1 MFVNRPNLWL
11 NWLFQ
16 VQVNASQSKRRNA
29 LDWAGGEIH
38 IKTSSYKKRVL
49 AHLNF
54 SERPLWNSDTFIAT
68 FNVWSSKPFTLV
80 FNIFWNFTSYSI
92 HCVKFQRHAC
102 ASSRII
108 TPELTTQSCW
118 LFKWRFFKYQ
128 YWYLKKSWC
137 ALICSSIKKKCLYKW
152 EERKR
157 SSTIFVKI
165 PYTNSASVSGVAEK
179 IDKFFTLVPEGR
191 SIDTSIVVNFFHP
204 MISDNFPSPK
214 SCRECFW
221 IITSSSININMIN
234 PKSSLFCLV
243 SFAPPIV
250 KSVIY
255 FSRQRNPPVSI
266 SNQRIFQFVTYS
278 F

>member
-1 MFVNRPNLWL
+1 MVHRIIATFAVNLVWNTCVARNFST
-11 NWLFQ
+11 WLF
-16 VQVNASQSKRRNA
+16 
-29 LDWAGGEIH
+29 L
-38 IKTSSYKKRVL
+38 
-49 AHLNF
+49 
-54 SERPLWNSDTFIAT
+54 DTFIAT

-92 HCVKFQRHAC
+92 HYVKFQRHAC

-137 ALICSSIKKKCLYKW
+137 ALICSSVKKKCLYKW

-179 IDKFFTLVPEGR
+179 NDKFLPLYQKEEELTLQ
-191 SIDTSIVVNFFHP
+191 
-204 MISDNFPSPK
+204 
-214 SCRECFW
+214 
-221 IITSSSININMIN
+221 
-234 PKSSLFCLV
+234 SL
-243 SFAPPIV
+243 
-250 KSVIY
+250 
-255 FSRQRNPPVSI
+255 SI
-266 SNQRIFQFVTYS
+266 SFTQWYRIIFHLPEAVGIVFES
-278 F
+278 

>member
-1 MFVNRPNLWL
+1 MSTNTRGFGFNHKALRLSFYLCQLQIARVCKVFVNRPNLWL

-92 HCVKFQRHAC
+92 HYVKFQRHAC

-137 ALICSSIKKKCLYKW
+137 ALICSS
-152 EERKR
+152 
-157 SSTIFVKI
+157 VK
-165 PYTNSASVSGVAEK
+165 
-179 IDKFFTLVPEGR
+179 
-191 SIDTSIVVNFFHP
+191 
-204 MISDNFPSPK
+204 
-214 SCRECFW
+214 
-221 IITSSSININMIN
+221 
-234 PKSSLFCLV
+234 
-243 SFAPPIV
+243 
-250 KSVIY
+250 KSVFINEKKENDPQLFLWKSPTRTLPLFQELQKKLISFLPLY
-255 FSRQRNPPVSI
+255 QKEEALTLQSLSI
-266 SNQRIFQFVTYS
+266 SFTQWYRIIFHLPEVVGIVFES
-278 F
+278 

>member
-1 MFVNRPNLWL
+1 MSTNTRGFGFNHKALRLSFYLCQLQIARVCKVFVNRPNLWL

-92 HCVKFQRHAC
+92 HYVKFQRHAC

-137 ALICSSIKKKCLYKW
+137 ALICFSVKKKCLYKW

-204 MISDNFPSPK
+204 MISDNFPSPR
-214 SCRECFW
+214 SCRDCF
-221 IITSSSININMIN
+221 
-234 PKSSLFCLV
+234 
-243 SFAPPIV
+243 
-250 KSVIY
+250 
-255 FSRQRNPPVSI
+255 
-266 SNQRIFQFVTYS
+266 
-278 F
+278 

>member
-38 IKTSSYKKRVL
+38 IKRVL

-68 FNVWSSKPFTLV
+68 FNVWSSKSFTLV

-92 HCVKFQRHAC
+92 HYVKFQRHAC

-137 ALICSSIKKKCLYKW
+137 ALICSSDPQLFLCKSPTRTLPLFQELQKKLISFLPLYKK
-152 EERKR
+152 EE
-157 SSTIFVKI
+157 
-165 PYTNSASVSGVAEK
+165 AL
-179 IDKFFTLVPEGR
+179 TLQ
-191 SIDTSIVVNFFHP
+191 
-204 MISDNFPSPK
+204 
-214 SCRECFW
+214 
-221 IITSSSININMIN
+221 
-234 PKSSLFCLV
+234 SL
-243 SFAPPIV
+243 
-250 KSVIY
+250 
-255 FSRQRNPPVSI
+255 SI
-266 SNQRIFQFVTYS
+266 SFTQWYRIIFHLPEAVGIVF
-278 F
+278 